1 MRLRQG
7 NPDLTDLSDK
17 NRPTKLAEKFSQTYD
32 DEWSYALEEL
42 QKLFQQSGDR
52 AEEKA
57 ISCLL
62 EILMVYSSSTL
73 YVLRLIQ

>member
-17 NRPTKLAEKFSQTYD
+17 NRPTKLAEKYSQTYD

-73 YVLRLIQ
+73 NVLRV